1 MPTMPTPVVTP
12 GSIDIEIEDAAWAAA
27 LADPAAAVRRAA
39 EAAAEGADGEI
50 AILLT
55 NDASLQRLNSQFLE
69 NDRPTNVLSFPDAS
83 PGRLGDVALA
93 FGVCETEARAQGKPL
108 ADHLAH
114 LVIHGVLHLL
124 GYDHIADEDAAAM
137 EDRER
142 RLLAEMNIPDP
153 YADVRN
159 RL

>member
-1 MPTMPTPVVTP
+1 MTPIHAVTP
-12 GSIDIEIEDAAWAAA
+12 SSIEVEIEDPAWTAA

-39 EAAAEGADGEI
+39 EAASAGADGEI

-55 NDASLQRLNSQFLE
+55 NDASLRGLNSRFL
-69 NDRPTNVLSFPDAS
+69 NKDRPTNVLSFPDSS

-93 FGVCETEARAQGKPL
+93 FGVCEAEARIQGKSL

-153 YADVRN
+153 YTDV
-159 RL
+159 

>member
-1 MPTMPTPVVTP
+1 MTLTPAVTP
-12 GSIDIEIEDAAWAAA
+12 SSIEVEIEDRAWAAA
-27 LADPAAAVRRAA
+27 LADPVAAVRRAA
-39 EAAAEGADGEI
+39 EAASAGADGEI

-55 NDASLQRLNSQFLE
+55 NDASLRRLNSRFL
-69 NDRPTNVLSFPDAS
+69 NKDRPTNVLSFPDSS

-93 FGVCETEARAQGKPL
+93 FGVCEAEARIQGKSL

-153 YADVRN
+153 YTDV
-159 RL
+159 

>member
-1 MPTMPTPVVTP
+1 MPMTPIHAVTP
-12 GSIDIEIEDAAWAAA
+12 SSIEVEIEDPAWTAA

-39 EAAAEGADGEI
+39 EAASAGADGEI

-55 NDASLQRLNSQFLE
+55 NDASLRGLNSRFL
-69 NDRPTNVLSFPDAS
+69 NKDRPTNVLSFPDSS

-93 FGVCETEARAQGKPL
+93 FGVCEAEARIQGKSL

-153 YADVRN
+153 YTDV
-159 RL
+159 

>member
-1 MPTMPTPVVTP
+1 MTPTPAVTP
-12 GSIDIEIEDAAWAAA
+12 SSIEVEIEDRAWAAA

-39 EAAAEGADGEI
+39 EAASAGADGEI

-55 NDASLQRLNSQFLE
+55 NDANLRRLNSRFL
-69 NDRPTNVLSFPDAS
+69 NKDRPTNVLSFPDSS

-93 FGVCETEARAQGKPL
+93 FGVCDAEAREQGKSL

-142 RLLAEMNIPDP
+142 RLLAEMKIPDP
-153 YADVRN
+153 YADV
-159 RL
+159 